1 MAFETLHGIV
11 VKYSD
16 YKESD
21 RVMSVLTVERGLV
34 TLTARGCRKK
44 GSSIAAS
51 CEICAY
57 SEFVIFN
64 RVGVDTIST
73 ATLLESFY
81 PIRED
86 YKKYESAEQVL
97 HLSKKLTYLSN
108 RWDDAFK
115 LCYYTLSFI
124 AYTDNNPIDLELCF
138 TVKFLKLAGYE
149 PKITECALCGK
160 DLRRDKQLR
169 FSKAMGGAMCDYCGA
184 GSRSVAPLTLEAIRR
199 MLKLPIADMKKVS
212 LPDETRKELDT
223 IIYEYADYHLEQTV
237 KIRGL

>member
-44 GSSIAAS
+44 GSPIAAS

-86 YKKYESAEQVL
+86 YEKYESAEQVL

-115 LCYYTLSFI
+115 L
-124 AYTDNNPIDLELCF
+124 
-138 TVKFLKLAGYE
+138 
-149 PKITECALCGK
+149 
-160 DLRRDKQLR
+160 
-169 FSKAMGGAMCDYCGA
+169 
-184 GSRSVAPLTLEAIRR
+184 
-199 MLKLPIADMKKVS
+199 
-212 LPDETRKELDT
+212 
-223 IIYEYADYHLEQTV
+223 
-237 KIRGL
+237 